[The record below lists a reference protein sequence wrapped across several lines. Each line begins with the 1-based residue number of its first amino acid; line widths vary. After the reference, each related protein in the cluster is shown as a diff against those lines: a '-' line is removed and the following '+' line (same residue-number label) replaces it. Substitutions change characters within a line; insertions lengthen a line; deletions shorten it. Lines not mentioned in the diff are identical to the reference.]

1 MELTIFD
8 PELDPEGKYATALV
22 RAMTSA
28 FRVRPT
34 QI

>member
-8 PELDPEGKYATALV
+8 PELDPKGNNAAALV
-22 RAMTSA
+22 SAVASA
-28 FRVRPT
+28 FRVR